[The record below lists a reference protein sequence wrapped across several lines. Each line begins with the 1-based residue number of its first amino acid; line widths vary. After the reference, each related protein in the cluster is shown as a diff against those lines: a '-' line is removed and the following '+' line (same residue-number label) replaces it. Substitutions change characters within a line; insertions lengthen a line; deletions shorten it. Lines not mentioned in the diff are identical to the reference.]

1 MTEEGIGRHVCDVC
15 LYEEEVTIPKLDS
28 EPALRL
34 TDENGDYRLYASNG
48 GLSAWIW
55 VGSYKNGRLI
65 DSKRAFVRTF
75 DCPIIDI
82 SVSELELSISGAD
95 EMRAFMFSYDNKI
108 KPLLPVA
115 RLKLASNS

>member
-65 DSKRAFVRTF
+65 DAKRAFVRTF

-95 EMRAFMFSYDNKI
+95 EIRAFMFHQSIAI
-108 KPLLPVA
+108 KPLMPA
-115 RLKLASNS
+115 AKLRIAE